1 MFKAYC
7 RRQDSATVL
16 GLLLAFFA
24 SSGVAQTATPPSSP
38 SQVQTSNGSVHPS
51 SANTDGAPNESTP
64 APNSDQR
71 YYKISPGDI
80 LEITVFGAPDL
91 SQKVRVTSNGEAYLP
106 LVNYVHVG
114 GLDVQEAQA
123 SIESALTKGN
133 FLTSPHVSIFVAE
146 YASGAVVMGEVVKP
160 GIYPVTASKG
170 MLFDI
175 LTEAGGPTAAAG
187 QVVTITHRGDT
198 KQQTVL
204 LSQNPNKTMEADVP
218 VYQGDT
224 IMVSK
229 AGTIYVVGE
238 VLSPS
243 AFIMERK
250 SGYTALRALAMAH
263 GPTRLAKLSQAIIV
277 RQTPEGVKQ
286 IPVPLDKI
294 AQSKVPDTELL
305 ADDILMVPT
314 NHAKSAAIQAV
325 AMAQSIAILGI
336 TRTW

>member
-1 MFKAYC
+1 MFNAYC
-7 RRQDSATVL
+7 KRQGSAIVI
-16 GLLLAFFA
+16 GSLLAFFA
-24 SSGVAQTATPPSSP
+24 SSGIAQIATPPSLP
-38 SQVQTSNGSVHPS
+38 LPAQTPDGSVH
-51 SANTDGAPNESTP
+51 SATPNTVGTPNESTL
-64 APNSDQR
+64 APNSEQR

-91 SQKVRVTSNGEAYLP
+91 SQKVRVTSDGEAYLP
-106 LVNYVHVG
+106 LVNYVHVA

-123 SIESALTKGN
+123 AIESALQKGN
-133 FLTSPHVSIFVAE
+133 FLTSPHVSVFVAE
-146 YASGAVVMGEVVKP
+146 YASGAVVMGEVAKP

-204 LSQNPNKTMEADVP
+204 LSQNPDKTMEADVP

-243 AFIMERK
+243 AFVMERK

-294 AQSKVPDTELL
+294 AQSKAPDTELI
-305 ADDILMVPT
+305 ADDILMVPM

-325 AMAQSIAILGI
+325 SMAQSIAILGI
-336 TRTW
+336 VHAW